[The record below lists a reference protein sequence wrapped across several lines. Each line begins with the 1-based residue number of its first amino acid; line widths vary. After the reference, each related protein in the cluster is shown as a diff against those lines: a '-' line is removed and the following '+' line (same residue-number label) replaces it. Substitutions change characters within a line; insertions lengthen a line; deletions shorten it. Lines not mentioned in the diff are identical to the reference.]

1 MVGLGLQRHIL
12 LRRNYDL
19 DFSLENV
26 MYFELLRQGYQVN
39 IGKINSGEVD
49 FVAQKQ
55 GALTYFQVT
64 ADMTVQETF
73 EREMN
78 PLRAIRNNYP
88 KTVLTLD
95 RFTPGNY
102 EGIQMIQVMG

>member
-49 FVAQKQ
+49 FVAQ
-55 GALTYFQVT
+55 
-64 ADMTVQETF
+64 
-73 EREMN
+73 
-78 PLRAIRNNYP
+78 
-88 KTVLTLD
+88 
-95 RFTPGNY
+95 
-102 EGIQMIQVMG
+102 

>member
-39 IGKINSGEVD
+39 IGKINSDQLIKLQTFGLSEEEAEAVIVD
-49 FVAQKQ
+49 GF
-55 GALTYFQVT
+55 
-64 ADMTVQETF
+64 
-73 EREMN
+73 
-78 PLRAIRNNYP
+78 LR
-88 KTVLTLD
+88 
-95 RFTPGNY
+95 
-102 EGIQMIQVMG
+102 